1 MIYNM
6 KLKSPFFERIEKGE
20 KIYEIRLNDEK
31 RKKIKIGD
39 YINLKKEPELTENFT
54 AQVVGLDY
62 FSSFKEVIG
71 AYSPKEIGFEGQNK
85 DEIERVYYGFY
96 SKTNEKQ
103 YGVVAIKVKVLKQ
116 FVCVK

>member
-39 YINLKKEPELTENFT
+39 HINFKKEPELTENFT
-54 AQVVGLDY
+54 AQVVGLDH

-85 DEIERVYYGFY
+85 DEIERVYYAFY

-103 YGVVAIKVKVLKQ
+103 YGVVAIKVKVLK
-116 FVCVK
+116 